1 MGKSLGIIPP
11 CPAEAIRRARELGT
25 QQYCILIYVD
35 KRLEDLRQA
44 LEGQSQLLI
53 IPHNDPDPDAI
64 AASVGLRYLVSEVYG
79 LQARIGYRGIIGR
92 SENKELVRYLDRP
105 LERLGPHDIS
115 MDIPVALVDSQPGVG
130 NNPLPANIPATI
142 VIDHHA
148 QRGTSSQV
156 RFVDIRPEIGAT
168 ATIITGYIQAA
179 GLDFPTQL
187 STALFYG
194 IKTDTMGLAR
204 CESDLDLNAYL
215 FLQPRVDIDALTNIE
230 RAQVPLT
237 YFKSLTNSFQAS
249 QIYDKDLVIAKLGE
263 MDYPDLGAEIGDLLL
278 RLQGVMWVIC
288 IGVYKGDLILSVRSR
303 NQRYRAGNIARVII
317 GDLGTAGGHGT
328 MAGGQIRL
336 GKQDPNQLS
345 QQLTR
350 KALEYLKGDGSL
362 TGSPLT

>member
-1 MGKSLGIIPP
+1 M
-11 CPAEAIRRARELGT
+11 E
-25 QQYCILIYVD
+25 YCILVYVE
-35 KRLEDLRQA
+35 KRLEELHQA
-44 LEGQSQLLI
+44 LDGHSQLLI

-64 AASVGLRYLVSEVYG
+64 AASVGLRYLVYEVYG

-92 SENKELVRYLDRP
+92 SENKELVRYLDYP
-105 LERLGPHDIS
+105 LEKLGVQDIS
-115 MDIPVALVDSQPGVG
+115 KDIAIALVDTQPSVG
-130 NNPLPANIPATI
+130 NNPLPDNIPATI
-142 VIDHHA
+142 VIDHHT

-204 CESDLDLNAYL
+204 CESDVDLNAYL
-215 FLQPRVDIDALTNIE
+215 FLQHRVDIDALTNIE

-237 YFKSLTNSFQAS
+237 YFKSLTKAFRAS
-249 QIYDKDLVIAKLGE
+249 QVYDKDLVIANLGK

-288 IGVYKGDLILSVRSR
+288 MGVYKGDLILSVRSR
-303 NQRYRAGNIARVII
+303 NQQFGAGDIARVII

-336 GKQDPNQLS
+336 AKQDPNQFS
-345 QQLTR
+345 QQLIR
-350 KALEYLKGDGSL
+350 KALDYLKGDGSL